1 MTLQDYLDYQ
11 RTSLIR
17 ALEDPFGTGFVAAH
31 DLAYL
36 TRRVEWSN
44 GTVRPLGRFRNA
56 VVVIN
61 KNGHKELWCRAQA
74 GGYTKAFTRF
84 ANSELGFAYDK
95 AKYPDYDVDHLFNRG
110 RVRHSRDLAP
120 ADPLAFTHQLP
131 PSTLVRMVLVESSVN
146 RAFGSMLEKAL
157 GNKNDGR
164 RPYRDFTSM
173 QLAKAL
179 NIAPNVTGAGLVST
193 GNLAHI
199 AAEMERL
206 GVLAALGV
214 SRAQMLSELM
224 QQRDFALR

>member
-11 RTSLIR
+11 RTSLVR
-17 ALEDPFGTGFVAAH
+17 ALEDPFGTGVVAAH
-31 DLAYL
+31 DLTYL
-36 TRRVEWSN
+36 TRRVAMSN
-44 GTVRPLGRFRNA
+44 GSVHPLGRFRNA
-56 VVVIN
+56 VFVIN

-74 GGYTKAFTRF
+74 GRYTNAFTLF
-84 ANSELGFAYDK
+84 ANTQLGFAYDR
-95 AKYPDYDVDHLFNRG
+95 AKCPGYDVDHLFNRG
-110 RVRHSRDLAP
+110 RVRRSHDPAP

-131 PSTLVRMVLVESSVN
+131 PSTFVRMVLVKSSVN
-146 RAFGSMLEKAL
+146 QAFGSMLEKAL
-157 GNKNDGR
+157 GTKNDGG

-179 NIAPNVTGAGLVST
+179 NIAPNVTGAGLVSN
-193 GNLAHI
+193 GNLVHI